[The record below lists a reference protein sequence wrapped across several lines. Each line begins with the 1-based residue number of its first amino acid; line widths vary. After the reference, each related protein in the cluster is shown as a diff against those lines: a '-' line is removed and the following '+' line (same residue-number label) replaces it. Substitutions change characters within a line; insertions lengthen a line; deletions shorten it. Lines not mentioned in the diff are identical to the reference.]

1 MHRVRMTDG
10 MPILPRT
17 WSVELTPKEDWC
29 QSSSDQHI
37 DKEVQAH
44 QKDKRFHLMI
54 HLNCFL
60 RVHPVQW
67 QALRGGSRARLVGK
81 PASRNWDTG
90 FSRKLLTAII
100 HGWFQGKM
108 GKSEGRCKGWPVRG
122 GVWVHSGL
130 DCYLCSA

>member
-44 QKDKRFHLMI
+44 
-54 HLNCFL
+54 
-60 RVHPVQW
+60 
-67 QALRGGSRARLVGK
+67 
-81 PASRNWDTG
+81 
-90 FSRKLLTAII
+90 
-100 HGWFQGKM
+100 
-108 GKSEGRCKGWPVRG
+108 
-122 GVWVHSGL
+122 
-130 DCYLCSA
+130 